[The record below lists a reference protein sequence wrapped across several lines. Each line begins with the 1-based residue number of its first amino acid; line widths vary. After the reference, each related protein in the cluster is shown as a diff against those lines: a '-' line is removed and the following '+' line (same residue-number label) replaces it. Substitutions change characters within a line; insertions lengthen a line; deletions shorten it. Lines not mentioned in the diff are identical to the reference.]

1 MTNPNELLDH
11 ATGLFPAPDGARERV
26 ARRVRVRARIR
37 KLGAVVLA
45 LAVTVPIG
53 WAAATFRAGV
63 TPAPPAAPVAC
74 PPGAWTDPLVAPIAG
89 DVADVEGTTRDDLW
103 VLARPTLSDGN
114 IGGRWA
120 LLRLTDRGWD
130 EVALPRPSALPDGVN
145 ADMWALSVGQDGS
158 VWVADRAT
166 AWTRRGGAWE
176 PHPLPSDTMYPSLLA
191 LSSDDVWFFAA
202 PADASTM
209 EDAPW
214 HWDGSVWTATA
225 IMRTAMSLDGSGPG
239 DVWAVGASSVAIEA
253 HHWDGSD
260 WSIIPT
266 PPISLDGSRPRV
278 VSIAPD
284 DAWILTRSSLLHWD
298 GTTWSQVDPPTEMGP
313 NADLAAGPAGAW
325 FFDPNTGHR
334 TLQRW
339 NGSSWEANPRAG
351 AAQRIDANA
360 LHEPLRLAVVSDGVV
375 VVHGRYEWIAPN
387 TFAPGPITATAYGCG
402 AV

>member
-284 DAWILTRSSLLHWD
+284 DACVLLGRLCSTGITRRGRRWTHRPRWGRTPTSPLARPARGSSIRTPGTGPSSD
-298 GTTWSQVDPPTEMGP
+298 GTARRGR
-313 NADLAAGPAGAW
+313 
-325 FFDPNTGHR
+325 R
-334 TLQRW
+334 TL
-339 NGSSWEANPRAG
+339 ERARHRRSMRTRCTNLSG
-351 AAQRIDANA
+351 W
-360 LHEPLRLAVVSDGVV
+360 PS
-375 VVHGRYEWIAPN
+375 
-387 TFAPGPITATAYGCG
+387 
-402 AV
+402 